1 MISLLV
7 MNCKKDDDPV
17 IKIPV
22 EVIENPIAE
31 NSAPTSPLLVL
42 PEENSTLNSISPT
55 LNWEAST
62 DPENETIR
70 YDVFLGTNQNS
81 LAIMVSDLETTEHE
95 IAANLEKGTTYYWY
109 VVATDAKGNNT
120 SSELFNFTTE
130 YITVNLLTGNASFSK
145 RNFSSTTVF
154 KDKIWIIGG
163 EDESNTIL
171 ADIWSSSEGA
181 NWTLETNTA
190 PFGVIKSHS
199 TIVFNEKMWLYSGSN
214 GTHLNAKIWSTVDGI
229 NWIEETN
236 DSTWNTVPFYGQHA
250 TTLFVFNNKIWRFAA
265 YDGSIGDLTT
275 ERNIWNS
282 SDGKNW
288 TLVSEN
294 HGFDIK
300 YGMDV
305 IPFRGKLIGIEGS
318 TFSSNKFS
326 KIWQSSNGIDWEVIA
341 EDLPFSFGYYSEAQS
356 LNNNLYITAGYGYS
370 ELWFTEDGRNWK
382 QAVVEKR
389 YPMREAKSTVV
400 FQNKIYIVG
409 GGTFTERYNDVWTLE

>member
-81 LAIMVSDLETTEHE
+81 LAIMVSDLETTEYE
-95 IAANLEKGTTYYWY
+95 IVSNLEKGTTYYWN
-109 VVATDAKGNNT
+109 VVATDEKGNST
-120 SSELFNFTTE
+120 SSELFNFVTE
-130 YITVNLLTGNASFSK
+130 FITVNPLTQNAAFSK
-145 RNFSSTTVF
+145 RSFSSTTVF
-154 KDKIWIIGG
+154 KDKIWVIGG
-163 EDESNTIL
+163 KDESDTIL
-171 ADIWSSSEGA
+171 SDIWSSPDGL
-181 NWTLETNTA
+181 NWTLETDA
-190 PFGVIKSHS
+190 SPFGPINAQSV
-199 TIVFNEKMWLYSGSN
+199 IVFNNKMWMYSGYNN
-214 GTHLNAKIWSTVDGI
+214 GLLNNKIWSTEDGI
-229 NWIEETN
+229 NWVEETN
-236 DSTWNTVPFYGQHA
+236 DTMWNRVPFYGQNA
-250 TTLFVFNNKIWRFAA
+250 TTMFIFDNMIWRFAA
-265 YDGSIGDLTT
+265 YDGSTGDLTT

-294 HGFDIK
+294 HGFDQK
-300 YGMDV
+300 YGMEV
-305 IPFRGKLIGIEGS
+305 IPFQGKLIGIEGS
-318 TFSSNKFS
+318 TLSSNKFT

-341 EDLPFSFGYYSEAQS
+341 ENLPFEFGYYSEAQI
-356 LNNNLYITAGYGYS
+356 LDDKLYMTAGGGYS
-370 ELWFTEDGRNWK
+370 ELWFTEDGINWQ
-382 QAVVEKR
+382 QAIQEKEYPSR
-389 YPMREAKSTVV
+389 YANATVV
-400 FQNKIYIVG
+400 FQNKIHIVG
-409 GGTFTERYNDVWTLE
+409 GGTHTDAYNDVWTLE